1 MTEYERQREHAR
13 QEAIVWQ
20 LNMEKNR
27 DYSWN
32 DYYEDQ
38 QYFIALA
45 EKYDLTEEFHENGLI

>member
-1 MTEYERQREHAR
+1 MSEYEKQRERAR